1 MLNDN
6 RGIVRLSPANIT
18 LKKLENPMPCIK
30 PNISAEAYRHFI
42 DNDFDVAGVIMLMTA
57 TMRMEAAIRS
67 SISLELAWI
76 ISTADK
82 PRVKECPIVNAV
94 ARMRTFFQSFKV

>member
-1 MLNDN
+1 MLNAN
-6 RGIVRLSPANIT
+6 NGIVRLSPANIT
-18 LKKLENPMPCIK
+18 LKKLENQIPCIK

-42 DNDFDVAGVIMLMTA
+42 DNDSDEPGVIILITA
-57 TMRMEAAIRS
+57 TIRMEAAMSS

-82 PRVKECPIVNAV
+82 PSVKEWPIVNAV
-94 ARMRTFFQSFKV
+94 ARMRT